1 MDAREAILQRLV
13 AIAETFKTA
22 DGIKTVYRNNM
33 RPPEANLP
41 AILVL
46 DGDEQ
51 GDENDPKSRGAR
63 GPRRMLMTPQMLIV
77 LPEEAKNVGT
87 VLNGLRA
94 KLIKAV
100 ATDSDLAALTTNRI
114 GPWLHSTQTSL
125 AWGRSMLG
133 EMGVAFAIPY
143 YLDPAAL

>member
-13 AIAETFKTA
+13 AIAQTFKT

-33 RPPEANLP
+33 RPPEPNLP

-46 DGDEQ
+46 DGDEVAAE
-51 GDENDPKSRGAR
+51 DDPNSRGSR
-63 GPRRMLMTPQMLIV
+63 GPRRMTMTPQLLIV
-77 LPEEAKNVGT
+77 LPETQKDVGT
-87 VLNGLRA
+87 TLNAWRA
-94 KLIKAV
+94 KLIRAI
-100 ATDSDLAALTTNRI
+100 ATDTDLMALTTNRI
-114 GPWLHSTQTSL
+114 GGRLHSTQTSL

-143 YLDPAAL
+143 YLDPNTL

>member
-1 MDAREAILQRLV
+1 MDTREAILVRLV
-13 AIAETFKTA
+13 AIAEGI
-22 DGIKTVYRNNM
+22 DGIRYVYRNNM
-33 RPPEANLP
+33 RPSEANLP

-46 DGDEQ
+46 DGDEA
-51 GDENDPKSRGAR
+51 GNENDPNNRGSR
-63 GPRRMLMTPQMLIV
+63 GPRRMTMTPQMLIV
-77 LPEEAKNVGT
+77 LPETAEDVGT
-87 VLNGLRA
+87 VLNAYRA

-100 ATDSDLAALTTNRI
+100 ATDTGLAALTTNRI